1 MKHPFSSFHQIA
13 ISYSLLST
21 IICMSFI
28 LSIRLLGNIVG
39 IDEKVAVDG
48 NDAIEKSSFK
58 LSPAAARVSSSAP
71 KTKKPA
77 QKKKPSSPRKRLFNS
92 HQSSVSEVSD
102 LRLHKRGRV
111 NKETAKDEN
120 FIVVDSDSD
129 IENPNSLNESE
140 QDDNGSQKLVTPSPH
155 PSRRQSHQQRQ
166 SSNTPAPRYNSSR
179 STSQQGKFGASGRT
193 KSSHFVNANNT
204 AGKNTASK
212 SRAVRNTTSSW
223 FQQKKQQKTSQL
235 TAFNSPKENPFATY
249 SFDPN
254 SIEKSLDSQAIR
266 STEPSIFPSNVA
278 ASNFTA
284 SKPRNSR
291 TFRTPANRRKNA
303 SSSSRI
309 SSHDLLQRKANEL
322 NQHRHQT
329 TMTIGYNEMSASDPF
344 SQQSQFDF
352 GAGTTQSVMT
362 SRSQMNIPYEQQEQ
376 QTFAAGNRFTHEYE
390 YGLGNYN
397 QFDIPQQIPQR
408 PGTAT
413 RSVMTSRS
421 QLNIPYQQQ
430 EHFVQ
435 PQQFRRSPHF
445 MQPQQSRFQPA
456 YYDDSLSHC
465 QFGAGAH
472 DFVQQQGHFMQPQ
485 RSRFQPAYD
494 NSLSHHQQFGG
505 SHHTVQQQA
514 QYQEFDQFS
523 QSHQPFSQQQ
533 IPYRPGTS
541 TGSVMTSRRQP
552 LFASHPVQQEF
563 HDGQPQL
570 NGFQSNISQH
580 CAQPPNNHSG
590 APPRLVNPYRQQTQV
605 PQQIVVQNDAMH
617 DEAASQ
623 SFEDAFF

>member
-1 MKHPFSSFHQIA
+1 M
-13 ISYSLLST
+13 
-21 IICMSFI
+21 
-28 LSIRLLGNIVG
+28 
-39 IDEKVAVDG
+39 DG

-140 QDDNGSQKLVTPSPH
+140 QDDTGSQKLVTPSPH

-166 SSNTPAPRYNSSR
+166 SSNTRAPRYNSSR
-179 STSQQGKFGASGRT
+179 SSSQQGNFGASGRT
-193 KSSHFVNANNT
+193 KSSHFANTNST
-204 AGKNTASK
+204 AGK

-235 TAFNSPKENPFATY
+235 SAFNSPKENPFATY

-329 TMTIGYNEMSASDPF
+329 TMTTGYNGHHGGTDPF
-344 SQQSQFDF
+344 SQQSQFDV
-352 GAGTTQSVMT
+352 GSGTATRSVMT
-362 SRSQMNIPYEQQEQ
+362 SRSRMNIPYEQHEQ
-376 QTFAAGNRFTHEYE
+376 QTFTAGNRFTREYE

-435 PQQFRRSPHF
+435 PQQFSRSQHF
-445 MQPQQSRFQPA
+445 VQPQQSRFQPA

-472 DFVQQQGHFMQPQ
+472 DFVQQQEHFMHPQ

-494 NSLSHHQQFGG
+494 DSLSHHQQFGG

-514 QYQEFDQFS
+514 HYQEFDQFS
-523 QSHQPFSQQQ
+523 QSHQQFSQQQ
-533 IPYRPGTS
+533 MPYRPGTS

-552 LFASHPVQQEF
+552 FFASHGSVQQEF
-563 HDGQPQL
+563 QDGQPQL
-570 NGFQSNISQH
+570 SGFQSNLSQH
-580 CAQPPNNHSG
+580 CAQPPINHSG
-590 APPRLVNPYRQQTQV
+590 ATPRLVNPYRQKTQV

-623 SFEDAFF
+623 FDEAFF